1 MKIGFI
7 VRKDC
12 IRCAH
17 IVRRITDILP
27 EDWEIIY
34 DREAAR
40 MLNKKGNSIEQMEAD
55 ILITVGGDG
64 SVLRSLQLAKGPVLG
79 INMGSLGFLSEVE
92 IGEVESS
99 VYKIIQGKYKIEET
113 MKLRLTIN
121 GTQVLDSTNEV
132 VLHSSQIAKI
142 RKFRVF
148 VDGTFF
154 DSTTADGVIVATPI
168 GSTSYSFS
176 AGGPILYP
184 TIDAMVVT
192 YLAPFRSRSRP
203 IVIPSTQE
211 IQLRLFGKNQT
222 CDLIVDGQQQFA
234 VNETDDIRIAVSPE
248 KARFVTFRNSFYERI
263 REKLIRNVVN

>member
-12 IRCAH
+12 TRCAN
-17 IVRRITDILP
+17 IVRRIVEILP
-27 EDWEIIY
+27 DDWDVIY

-40 MLNKKGNSIEQMEAD
+40 MLNRKGNSIESMEAD

-99 VYKIIQGKYKIEET
+99 VYKLIKGNYKVEET

-121 GTQVLDSTNEV
+121 GTQIIDSTNEV
-132 VLHSSQIAKI
+132 VLHSSKIAKI
-142 RKFRVF
+142 RKFRLF
-148 VDGTFF
+148 VDGVFF
-154 DSTTADGVIVATPI
+154 DSTTSDGVIVATPI

-184 TIDAMVVT
+184 TLDAMVVT

-203 IVIPSTQE
+203 LVIPSSQE
-211 IQLRLFGKNQT
+211 INLRIFGKKQS
-222 CDLIVDGQQQFA
+222 CDLIVDGQEQFA
-234 VNETDDIRIAVSPE
+234 VDENDDIRITVSPE
-248 KARFVTFRNSFYERI
+248 RARFVTFRNSFYERI